1 MWSKWV
7 AIVFF
12 IFFLAIT
19 LMQLSMEIVL
29 AGDDDGG
36 LKLLSKSLLAAF
48 SLFYWFIP
56 ILAGIVL
63 VMIPILPS
71 VVIYRLKTTHQLMQ
85 TLVDEALLI
94 NLLYWLAE
102 GIAVILV
109 IFYALI
115 FDKPLQLIP
124 NLMGLLA
131 VIVYDLHIF
140 VFIFAVI
147 TLKNLMTSR
156 LKLILT
162 LFAGLAISDI
172 LYFGQHWSYGLFMLS
187 DRVILDRINMVALF
201 INVLTAIL
209 CFLIVEVVGEWCLN
223 QKDFLIRKI

>member
-94 NLLYWLAE
+94 NLLYWLVE

-147 TLKNLMTSR
+147 TLKNLMTSL

>member
-1 MWSKWV
+1 M
-7 AIVFF
+7 
-12 IFFLAIT
+12 
-19 LMQLSMEIVL
+19 
-29 AGDDDGG
+29 
-36 LKLLSKSLLAAF
+36 SKSLLAAF

-94 NLLYWLAE
+94 NLLYWLVE

>member
-1 MWSKWV
+1 
-7 AIVFF
+7 
-12 IFFLAIT
+12 
-19 LMQLSMEIVL
+19 MQLSMEIVL
-29 AGDDDGG
+29 AGDDDGV

-94 NLLYWLAE
+94 NLLYWLVE